1 MDSGAVGYQR
11 YLDGDDGGIADVI
24 RDYKDGLIL
33 YINGITGDI
42 SLAEDIME
50 ETFFRIVTKRP
61 KFKGKSSFKTWLYA
75 IGRNVALDYLR
86 KSSRDMPISDTQLED
101 EQFLEENYLRA
112 EQKITLHRAMSRLC
126 ADYRQV
132 LYLSFFEELSNDDAA
147 TVMRKSK
154 RQIENL
160 LYRAKKSLR
169 SELEKEGFEY
179 EII

>member
-1 MDSGAVGYQR
+1 MDNGAVGYRR
-11 YLDGDDGGIADVI
+11 YLDGDDSGIVDVI

-42 SLAEDIME
+42 SLAEEIME
-50 ETFFRIVTKRP
+50 EAFFRIVTKRP
-61 KFKGKSSFKTWLYA
+61 KYNGKSSFKTWLYA
-75 IGRNVALDYLR
+75 IGRNVAIDYLR
-86 KSSRDMPISDTQLED
+86 KSNRDMPISDTQLED

-132 LYLSFFEELSNDDAA
+132 LYLSFFEDLSNDDTA
-147 TVMRKSK
+147 TVMHKSK

>member
-1 MDSGAVGYQR
+1 MENGAIGYQR
-11 YLDGDDGGIADVI
+11 YLNGDDDGIVDVI

-50 ETFFRIVTKRP
+50 ETFFKIVTKKP
-61 KFKGKSSFKTWLYA
+61 KYSAKSSFKTWLYA
-75 IGRNVALDYLR
+75 IGRNTAIDYLR
-86 KSSRDMPISDTQLED
+86 KSNRELSISDTQLED

-112 EQKITLHRAMSRLC
+112 EQKITLHRALSRLVSE
-126 ADYRQV
+126 YRQV
-132 LYLSFFEELSNDDAA
+132 LYLSFFEGLSNDEAA
-147 TVMRKSK
+147 KVMHKSK